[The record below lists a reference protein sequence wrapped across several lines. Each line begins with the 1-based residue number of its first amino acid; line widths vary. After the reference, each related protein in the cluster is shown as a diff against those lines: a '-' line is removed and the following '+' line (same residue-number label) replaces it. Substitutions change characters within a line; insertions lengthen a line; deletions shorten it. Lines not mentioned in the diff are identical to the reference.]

1 MKKKITIILCSVLL
15 LFIFTTLT
23 CYIIS
28 NNTQNYDLEKLY
40 TTQSFDNHHFA
51 NSLSDPSLTVLKK
64 YNYNFVMIPV
74 AKAAFMHLEE
84 DIFIDC
90 IQIDKPKEINISFKD
105 YKTIVQAEKHNWN
118 YYYCLYDN
126 TYTSLNVVL
135 KKFCLYSAIIDI
147 KIDNKEIK
155 MIYFENDKDVEVPI
169 NENYETIQ
177 IEDGDKIKYFQ
188 IDKTDYDGIVTIKEK
203 FFEMC

>member
-1 MKKKITIILCSVLL
+1 MGKLWGTINYVNDKITDAVCGDGRKW
-15 LFIFTTLT
+15 T
-23 CYIIS
+23 
-28 NNTQNYDLEKLY
+28 E
-40 TTQSFDNHHFA
+40 
-51 NSLSDPSLTVLKK
+51 
-64 YNYNFVMIPV
+64 
-74 AKAAFMHLEE
+74 
-84 DIFIDC
+84 
-90 IQIDKPKEINISFKD
+90 
-105 YKTIVQAEKHNWN
+105 AEKHNWN

-177 IEDGDKIKYFQ
+177 IEDGDKNKYFQ

-203 FFEMC
+203 LFKQS